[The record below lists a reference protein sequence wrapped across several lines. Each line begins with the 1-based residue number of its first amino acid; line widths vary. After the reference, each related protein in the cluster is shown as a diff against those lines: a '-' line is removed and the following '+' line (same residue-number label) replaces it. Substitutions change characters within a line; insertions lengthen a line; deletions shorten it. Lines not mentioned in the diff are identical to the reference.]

1 MIGQIIYF
9 NPRSLTG
16 ATHAARATCAQFSIS
31 IHAPSRKRLYQK
43 VKSGTLKDFNPR
55 SLTGA
60 TAEPKQDG
68 QQPQADFNPR
78 SLTGATIFTSF
89 LINCLSAFQSTLP
102 HGSDQQ
108 TARLLLSGRDFNP
121 RSLTGATEQHPE
133 TSDRTADFNPRSLTG
148 ATTLRMRSQYICHIS
163 IHAPSR
169 ERRRPSTREFVLY
182 IFQSTLPHG
191 SDQPPSYQD
200 FVAYRISIHAPSRE
214 RRCTAHRVS

>member
-1 MIGQIIYF
+1 M
-9 NPRSLTG
+9 RT
-16 ATHAARATCAQFSIS
+16 SIS
-31 IHAPSRKRLYQK
+31 IHAPLRERPWFCPDCRCERQFQSTLPRGSDITHSRYTQIL
-43 VKSGTLKDFNPR
+43 
-55 SLTGA
+55 
-60 TAEPKQDG
+60 PK
-68 QQPQADFNPR
+68 
-78 SLTGATIFTSF
+78 
-89 LINCLSAFQSTLP
+89 FQSTLP
-102 HGSDQQ
+102 HGSDSAVFYLLCGIRPISIHAPSQERRCGR
-108 TARLLLSGRDFNP
+108 TGARTDATNFNP